1 MIIWCSGISG
11 SGRKDYLREVAA
23 YFEEQGQRCRVFEF
37 GELLAKVQGE
47 TRIAD
52 DATTLLD
59 GNPVVLDVQRSA
71 AFRRLVDELRGWPAE
86 DVAII
91 SNHACFMRRGR
102 LQTAMDMAQVKAH
115 LAPIVDFYAT
125 VVDGAF
131 EVYARQQEHAEWRG
145 HLTVAEIAIW
155 RDFETTLTQVL
166 ATYESKP
173 FYVLARAEPPEMLY
187 RLCQRPLPKR
197 IYLSYPIT
205 AITKTNPELLEE
217 ASALGARLRDEG
229 YVVYNPMAVDDTP
242 VSLGNRGLSTR
253 GCLFRLQLGD
263 RGRLRFGLC
272 RRGGRLRH
280 RHRRRRRRARPV
292 VRAPERAAAAARQ
305 CGGHLAGIHGHAR
318 RDHRLPGLQRCGD
331 RQSRPESRLLRWRL
345 HRQPRGAA
353 VPRRDGRLL
362 ALRPHLRRDRR
373 RRGAVDPDQV
383 E

>member
-23 YFEEQGQRCRVFEF
+23 YFQQQGRRCRVLEF

-71 AFRRLVDELRGWPAE
+71 AFRRLMDELRGWPAE

-205 AITKTNPELLEE
+205 AITRTNPELLEE
-217 ASALGARLRDEG
+217 ASALAARLRDEG

-242 VSLGNRGLSTR
+242 VSLGTRGLEMGVTQQ
-253 GCLFRLQLGD
+253 GI
-263 RGRLRFGLC
+263 
-272 RRGGRLRH
+272 
-280 RHRRRRRRARPV
+280 
-292 VRAPERAAAAARQ
+292 AAAEPYLNSQTISRDFQLIDQADWVVVYYPTDKISPGVLSEMQ
-305 CGGHLAGIHGHAR
+305 HAR
-318 RDHRLPGLQRCGD
+318 DVRIPVFLCAFPGAISPFLGILYQEAFAT
-331 RQSRPESRLLRWRL
+331 PE
-345 HRQPRGAA
+345 
-353 VPRRDGRLL
+353 DLL
-362 ALRPHLRRDRR
+362 AALRRNA
-373 RRGAVDPDQV
+373 GG
-383 E
+383 

>member
-242 VSLGNRGLSTR
+242 VSLGNRGLEMGVTE
-253 GCLFRLQLGD
+253 LD
-263 RGRLRFGLC
+263 I
-272 RRGGRLRH
+272 
-280 RHRRRRRRARPV
+280 
-292 VRAPERAAAAARQ
+292 AAAEPYLNSQTISRDFQLIDQADWVVVYYPTDKISPGVLSEMQHARDVRIPVFLCAFPGAISPFLGILYQ
-305 CGGHLAGIHGHAR
+305 EAFATPEGLLAG
-318 RDHRLPGLQRCGD
+318 
-331 RQSRPESRLLRWRL
+331 
-345 HRQPRGAA
+345 
-353 VPRRDGRLL
+353 
-362 ALRPHLRRDRR
+362 LRRN
-373 RRGAVDPDQV
+373 ATA
-383 E
+383 